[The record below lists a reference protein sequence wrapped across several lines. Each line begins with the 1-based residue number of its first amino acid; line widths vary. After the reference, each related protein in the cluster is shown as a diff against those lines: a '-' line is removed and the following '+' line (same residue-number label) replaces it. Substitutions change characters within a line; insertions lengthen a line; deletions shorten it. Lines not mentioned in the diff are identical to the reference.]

1 MDKTYT
7 VLTVDD
13 SKTVHGIAKN
23 LLDGSEFEIVDVA
36 SNGNDGVEKYKALR
50 PNFVLMD
57 IVMPELDGMS
67 ALKKII
73 EFDPDAQVVMATSMG
88 QENVVE
94 EALSIGAKGYL
105 LKPYDKE
112 SVLVVLRTL
121 AKIA

>member
-1 MDKTYT
+1 MDKAYT

-13 SKTVHGIAKN
+13 SKTIHGIAKN
-23 LLDGSEFEIVDVA
+23 LLSGSEFDIIDVA
-36 SNGNDGVEKYKALR
+36 HNGNDGVEKYKKLK

-73 EFDPDAQVVMATSMG
+73 DFDPHAQVVMATSMG
-88 QENVVE
+88 QEDTVE
-94 EALSIGAKGYL
+94 QAITIGAKGYL

-121 AKIA
+121 TKL